1 MCSYLFLAFLKRNE
15 WKNQGWWPFHD
26 ENMSYFL
33 AEKPRNP
40 SHRSQSVV
48 FGSSRAWGQQKGR
61 GALDVVIEVSL
72 AMKKLW
78 VYRQMGSY
86 TTQLWLSCWCQLMT
100 FLFVGFL
107 FVLCLVSDEQM
118 SNGWLFSLRNDKQ
131 MSNKGKGGFQRCKF
145 FWVKVVESEAKYNS
159 SSSDIIEVWLIPCQ
173 SQTTLNS
180 WD

>member
-1 MCSYLFLAFLKRNE
+1 
-15 WKNQGWWPFHD
+15 
-26 ENMSYFL
+26 MSYFL

-61 GALDVVIEVSL
+61 GALDVVIEVSW
-72 AMKKLW
+72 AMKKRW
-78 VYRQMGSY
+78 VYRHMGSY
-86 TTQLWLSCWCQLMT
+86 TTQLWLSCWCQLMI

-118 SNGWLFSLRNDKQ
+118 SYGWLFSLRNDKQ
-131 MSNKGKGGFQRCKF
+131 TSNKVGVLSTNLLFCGGGGKGGFQRCKF
-145 FWVKVVESEAKYNS
+145 FWVKVVEAEANYNS
-159 SSSDIIEVWLIPCQ
+159 SSSDIIEVWLIPCH